1 MSILLDFIF
10 KLICFSDIN
19 KYEVTIN
26 SSIPALIFKILHT
39 KFILMIDLTFEKEA
53 FEQFFTEVYT
63 KHITEVMKYY
73 PKKRSIIIDFKSLE
87 KFDVDLAKTVVEKPD
102 DMIKAAEQ
110 AIESLSIITPSG
122 EIFKPHVRFTNLHEE
137 GLLIEQ
143 IGSEFLNK
151 MFSFKGLVTRRGD
164 IMHKAKVLN
173 LKCKACGE
181 EFKIPITRDFFLP
194 TKCPICKKGTLKEV
208 FEESKFV
215 DIQMVEVQDLLE
227 RVRAGAPSAKI
238 ILILEDDL
246 VNSVVPGDN
255 VEVTAIL
262 RININKR
269 KKKNETIFSKYAD
282 VVYIKKLKRDFE
294 EVEITKEDEMEI
306 LSLAKKP
313 NIEELIV
320 ESIAPDIWGYEE
332 IKRAIAL
339 QLFGGTKGKKTI
351 SGQPIRDDIHIL
363 LIGDPGIAKTR
374 FLLHT
379 TMIAPKSIYVGGKTV
394 SGVGL
399 TASAE
404 KDELSGGGWTLKA
417 GALVLASGGVAAID
431 EFDKINEE
439 DRAALHEVMES
450 GTVSIA
456 KAGIVARFKA
466 KTSIIAAANPKF
478 GRFQQNRN
486 LVEQF
491 NIPPSLF
498 SRFDLIFPIIDVL
511 NLKKDEDLATH
522 ILDMHKEA
530 AERIRQGK
538 IEEIDENII
547 APELLRKY
555 IAYARKNIYPILSEE
570 AVDSIKDYYINLRKL
585 GESTGVV
592 PITPRYLEGLVRLA
606 EANAK
611 MRLSDVVERRDALV
625 AINLMDYIMKEIM
638 TDQETGKIDVDIIT
652 TGKPQSEREKAI
664 TVLDI
669 IKDLSKQYD
678 EVEIDAI
685 IQEASSY
692 NIDASRVRRIL
703 EELRRSGDIYF
714 PRHGYIKLTSSE

>member
-1 MSILLDFIF
+1 ML
-10 KLICFSDIN
+10 
-19 KYEVTIN
+19 YGY
-26 SSIPALIFKILHT
+26 A
-39 KFILMIDLTFEKEA
+39 MIDLTVEKEA
-53 FEQFFTEVYT
+53 FEQFFTEIYS
-63 KHITEVMKYY
+63 KHIASVIKHY
-73 PKKRSIIIDFKSLE
+73 PKQRSVVVDFKALE
-87 KFDVDLAKTVVEKPD
+87 KFDVDLAKMVIERPD
-102 DMIKAAEQ
+102 EMIKAGEE
-110 AIESLSIITPSG
+110 AIESLGITTPSG
-122 EIFKPHVRFTNLHEE
+122 ETFKPHVRFTNLPEE

-143 IGSEFLNK
+143 IGSQFLNR
-151 MFSFKGLVTRRGD
+151 MFAFKGLVTRRGD
-164 IMHKAKVLN
+164 IMHKAKLLT
-173 LKCKACGE
+173 LKCRACGE
-181 EFKIPITRDFFLP
+181 EFKVPVTRDFSLP
-194 TKCPICKKGTLKEV
+194 SKCPICKKGTLKEV

-255 VEVTAIL
+255 VEVTGIL
-262 RININKR
+262 RINVDKR
-269 KKKNETIFSKYAD
+269 KKRSETVFSKYVD
-282 VVYIKKLKRDFE
+282 VVHIKRLKRDFE
-294 EVEITKEDEMEI
+294 EVEITREDEREI
-306 LSLAKKP
+306 LELAKRP
-313 NIEELIV
+313 DIEDLIV
-320 ESIAPDIWGYEE
+320 KSIAPDIWGYEE

-339 QLFGGTKGKKTI
+339 QLFGGTKGKKT
-351 SGQPIRDDIHIL
+351 STGQPIRDDIHIL

-374 FLLHT
+374 FLLHAAT
-379 TMIAPKSIYVGGKTV
+379 IAPKSIYVGGKTV

-417 GALVLASGGVAAID
+417 GALVLASGGIAAID

-498 SRFDLIFPIIDVL
+498 SRFDLIFPIMDVL
-511 NLKKDEDLATH
+511 NVKKDEDLATH
-522 ILDMHKEA
+522 ILKMHKEA
-530 AERIRQGK
+530 GERIKQGR
-538 IEEIDENII
+538 IEEIEEDII
-547 APELLRKY
+547 PPELLRKY
-555 IAYARKNIYPILSEE
+555 IAYARKNIHPILSDE
-570 AVDSIKDYYINLRKL
+570 AIDAIKEYYMSLRRI
-585 GESTGVV
+585 GESTGAV

-625 AINLMDYIMKEIM
+625 AINLMDYVMKEIM

-669 IKDLSKQYD
+669 IRELSKQYD

-685 IQEASSY
+685 IQEAASY
-692 NIDASRVRRIL
+692 NIDASKVRRIL
-703 EELRRSGDIYF
+703 EELKRSGDIYF
-714 PRHGYIKLTSSE
+714 PRHGYIKLTSVD